1 MTKKIAI
8 IGESCIDEY
17 VYGSCDRVCPEAS
30 ALCFKNSG
38 IKTTN
43 PGMAGNVY
51 ENLKVLN
58 AHQYH
63 IDLITC
69 QSPIIKRRFVDK
81 KYNTIVFREDV
92 NDLSDKINISNHNF
106 SEYDCIIFSDYCKG
120 FISESDIINI
130 CKKKSKNCITFI
142 DTKKNLLSCCKYI
155 DIIKINN
162 LEFKQNYQNLQEITR
177 SSKLIVTEGEE
188 GATLYSKEEVKK
200 YPTQKIL
207 LRDVCGA
214 GDTFLA
220 SLAISYLQTSDIDKA
235 INFANLC
242 SAKVV
247 SKFGVTTV

>member
-1 MTKKIAI
+1 MNIAL
-8 IGESCIDEY
+8 IGESCVDEY

-30 ALCFKNSG
+30 ALCFNNSG
-38 IKTTN
+38 VKTTN

-58 AHQYH
+58 SYQHK
-63 IDLITC
+63 IDFITS
-69 QSPIIKRRFVDK
+69 QSPIIKRRFIDK
-81 KYNTIVFREDV
+81 KYNTIVFREDL
-92 NDLSDKINISNHNF
+92 NDSCERIDISNYNF
-106 SEYDCIIFSDYCKG
+106 STYDCIIFSDYCKG
-120 FISESDIINI
+120 FISESDIIDI
-130 CKKKSKNCITFI
+130 CKKKDKNCITFI
-142 DTKKNLLSCCKYI
+142 DTKKNLLSFSKYL

-162 LEFKQNYQNLQEITR
+162 FEFKQNYQSLQEITMY
-177 SSKLIVTEGEE
+177 SKLIVTEGEE
-188 GATLYSKEEVKK
+188 GATLYSQDEIKK

-220 SLAISYLQTSDIDKA
+220 SLVISYLQTSNIDKA
-235 INFANLC
+235 INFANTC